1 MKLVSKLV
9 AWALVGMSY
18 PALAQQGCA
27 EYPYTDGIN
36 VEDVQGGTKIL
47 ATGSASVSFDD
58 IDSIKDAREE
68 AEMEAKA
75 LISKFMTE
83 GIKSDATINKVVNES
98 KTTSGE
104 QSERIR
110 KELVTRVKNLA
121 SSSQALLRGV
131 VPLGDCYTKG
141 REVRVSV
148 GMKPETI
155 KAAEN
160 LAGSISRSVA
170 TQPTPTTQNMGTTG
184 QGSGGAASS
193 SGAPQSL
200 RGQEGYSNTERLK
213 NF

>member
-1 MKLVSKLV
+1 MKIIYKISALFLV
-9 AWALVGMSY
+9 AISY
-18 PALAQQGCA
+18 PVVAQQSCA

-36 VEDVQGGTKIL
+36 AEDVQGGVKIL
-47 ATGSASVSFDD
+47 ATASAAVSFDD
-58 IDSIKDAREE
+58 IDSIKDAKEE

-75 LISKFMTE
+75 LISNFMTE

-110 KELVTRVKNLA
+110 KELVIRVKSLA

-131 VPLGDCYTKG
+131 MPLGDCYTKG
-141 REVRVSV
+141 IEIRVSI
-148 GMKPETI
+148 GIKPETI
-155 KAAEN
+155 KAAGN

-170 TQPTPTTQNMGTTG
+170 TQPTSTIQNMGATG
-184 QGSGGAASS
+184 KGYGGATSPS
-193 SGAPQSL
+193 VVPQSL

>member
-1 MKLVSKLV
+1 MKIILQVI
-9 AWALVGMSY
+9 
-18 PALAQQGCA
+18 ALAFIGTSCSVMAQQSCGD
-27 EYPYTDGIN
+27 YPYTDGIN
-36 VEDVQGGTKIL
+36 IEDVQGGTKIL

-58 IDSIKDAREE
+58 IDSIKDARDE

-83 GIKSDATINKVVNES
+83 GIKSDSIINKVVNES

-110 KELVTRVKNLA
+110 KELITRVKSLA

-131 VPLGDCYTKG
+131 VTLGDCYTKA

-155 KAAEN
+155 RAAEN
-160 LAGSISRSVA
+160 LAGSISKSV
-170 TQPTPTTQNMGTTG
+170 TSRPTPTTQNMGTTG
-184 QGSGGAASS
+184 QGAATSS
-193 SGAPQSL
+193 SGALKSL
-200 RGQEGYSNTERLK
+200 RGQEGFSNTERLK